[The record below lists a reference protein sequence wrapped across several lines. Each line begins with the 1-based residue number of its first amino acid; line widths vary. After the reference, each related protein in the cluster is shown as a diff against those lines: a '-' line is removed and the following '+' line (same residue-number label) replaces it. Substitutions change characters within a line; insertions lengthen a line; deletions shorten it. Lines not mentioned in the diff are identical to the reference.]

1 MQISDV
7 MTKRVQVV
15 PRSMNA
21 EDAWTLM
28 RQKRIHHLVVTDGKH
43 LEGIA
48 STEDFGGKTGEAIRK
63 GRTVGDLMQRN
74 VVTVPPGASTK
85 KVANLMRGRTIGSA
99 IVTESGH
106 IVGIVT
112 VSDLLEL
119 LGRGGE
125 RGVDR
130 GKRWTLK
137 HRVPHE
143 KKRSATGTW

>member
-1 MQISDV
+1 MQVSDV

-15 PRSMNA
+15 ARSMSA
-21 EDAWTLM
+21 DDAWTLM
-28 RQKRIHHLVVTDGKH
+28 RQKRVHHLVVTDGSH

-48 STEDFGGKTGEAIRK
+48 STEDFGGKSGAPIRK
-63 GRTVGDLMQRN
+63 GRTVGDLMQRT

-85 KVANLMRGRTIGSA
+85 KVANLMRGRTIGST
-99 IVTESGH
+99 IVTEGGRV
-106 IVGIVT
+106 IGIVT

-137 HRVPHE
+137 HRVPHRR
-143 KKRSATGTW
+143 KTAATGTW